1 MSELIHFILPLYI
14 LQIAVGEQ
22 GSSTKT
28 GTEGGVSDLSRK
40 KIDTNTRI
48 IQTLSP
54 TMQQL
59 KLLSYYIQE
68 SIQHII
74 LFFELYTTYKS
85 SLPLTTGSGA
95 NSSKKRTLVC

>member
-1 MSELIHFILPLYI
+1 M
-14 LQIAVGEQ
+14 QIAVGEQ